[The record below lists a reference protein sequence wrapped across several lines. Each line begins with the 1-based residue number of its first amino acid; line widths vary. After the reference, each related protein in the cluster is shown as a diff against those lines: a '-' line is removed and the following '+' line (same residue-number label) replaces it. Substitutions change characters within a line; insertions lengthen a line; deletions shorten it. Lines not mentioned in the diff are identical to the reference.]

1 MKKTFLMLGLF
12 MMGMAL
18 LTLSC
23 QRQPAQQEL
32 LSYDEALINARGT
45 GVNFY
50 MWGGSATI
58 NAWIDGY
65 VTKTVKEKFDIKLN
79 RVPMDAEVF
88 VNKLLTEKQAGKKT
102 GTMDLVWIN
111 GENFKNARQAGLI
124 FGPIAD
130 KLPNFNAYVNPA
142 TVEFDFGFPV
152 ENYEVPYGK
161 AQFVFVYDSA
171 KMERPFNSLATL
183 EAWAMENPGRFT
195 YAQPPD
201 FTGSAFIR
209 QIFYAAT
216 GGGEQYMQG
225 FDEELYLKKSPLLWE
240 YLNRIKPHLWHQGTS
255 YPRTSTALEL
265 LFQRGEVDVNM
276 SYYQAHAAN
285 KIMEGK
291 YPSSARS
298 FVMDHNSIFNNHF
311 TAVPF
316 NAPNLNGAMVV
327 ANFLISPEAQLSK
340 NNPLNWGDFTVLDMD
355 KLPTAAKE
363 EFQRLDLGDATLDLD
378 LLDRHAVPEIP
389 SDYLTRLETDWR
401 KFVLENKN

>member
-1 MKKTFLMLGLF
+1 MKKTLSMLGFF
-12 MMGMAL
+12 ML
-18 LTLSC
+18 ILVVLTLSC
-23 QRQPAQQEL
+23 QNKPSQQEL
-32 LSYDEALINARGT
+32 LSYNQALSKARGT
-45 GVNFY
+45 RVNFY

-65 VTKTVKEKFDIKLN
+65 VTKTVKEKFDIELN

-88 VNKLLTEKQAGKKT
+88 VNKLITEKLAGKKT

-111 GENFKNARQAGLI
+111 GENFKNARQADLL

-130 KLPNFNAYVNPA
+130 RLPNFKAYIDPE

-152 ENYEVPYGK
+152 DNYEVPYGK
-161 AQFVFVYDSA
+161 AQFVFVYDKG
-171 KMERPFNSLATL
+171 KMEKPFNSAATL
-183 EAWAMENPGRFT
+183 EQWVMENPGRFT
-195 YAQPPD
+195 YSQPPD

-209 QIFYAAT
+209 QIFYATT
-216 GGGEQYMQG
+216 GGFEQYMKG

-240 YLNRIKPHLWHQGTS
+240 YLNKLKPHLWNRGES

-291 YPSSARS
+291 YTSSART

-311 TAVPF
+311 IAVPF
-316 NAPNLNGAMVV
+316 NTPNLNGAMVV
-327 ANFLISPEAQLSK
+327 ANFLVSPQAQLSK
-340 NNPLNWGDFTVLDMD
+340 NNPLNWGDFTVLDMK
-355 KLPTAAKE
+355 KLPTGIKE
-363 EFQRLDLGDATLDLD
+363 EFESLDLGKATLDID
-378 LLDRHAVPEIP
+378 LLNRHAVPEIP
-389 SDYLTRLETDWR
+389 SEYLTRLETDWR